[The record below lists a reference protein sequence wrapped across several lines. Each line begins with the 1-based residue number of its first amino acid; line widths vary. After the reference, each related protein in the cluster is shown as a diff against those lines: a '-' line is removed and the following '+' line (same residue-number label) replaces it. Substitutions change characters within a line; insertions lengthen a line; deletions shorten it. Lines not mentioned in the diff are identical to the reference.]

1 MRTSR
6 SLWYLSLIYG
16 ALHAD
21 VLLAADASPTDDTP
35 VRELTVSEFLA
46 EISSPRAES
55 APVTVPDEQPAA
67 STPEVESSPAT
78 LDEYLEAVEQWGRL
92 PQTEQVQTDT
102 QADTT
107 SDSGP
112 WLDAPTQTETPAGS
126 ATGNVVEAA
135 ETSTQP
141 SADAGPWLDDLVT
154 ADPVEA
160 PASPVETAEATVQ
173 EPEQEVQEDV
183 PEDIQEIVTTEVPAS
198 GQSGTAD
205 PVVTRT
211 EILAALPEE
220 EPLPADEAPV
230 PPAVLSAADESV
242 QVSPLVSST
251 LAERIAAMT
260 DTPVYDGSD
269 GRLLDLNT
277 AVRNAVVSHPSVV
290 ESMGNFYSSLEEV
303 DVARAGYFPRVSA
316 GIGNGY
322 RHEAS
327 TSWDNYNI
335 SASQTLYDFG
345 RTSSSVEAASYRAER
360 SRADILVTMDDLALD
375 TAEAFIEVQRH
386 QALLEVAR
394 AQTQAIAEIQSLA
407 EARSQR
413 GASTQS
419 DVLQARSRHEA
430 ALAMEMQLQAQLDMW
445 KRTLQNYIGQ
455 AVPQSVD
462 SSFPGTLS
470 QVCTA
475 YPEDF
480 SSVPKM
486 LAAEA
491 ALEEAQ
497 ARARQARANMF
508 PTISLKANYG
518 NVNNP
523 SNIAF
528 DQNFAERDFS
538 VSLNLD
544 SNLFEGGAARSRRQA
559 AMYSLEAARA
569 GKERALL
576 EVSRSFREAHDQTR
590 SYVDRMQYLDS
601 RLQNIVS
608 TQELYREQYL
618 SLGTRSLLDLLNTE
632 QEIYQSQFDREHT
645 IHDLRQLQMVCLH
658 SLGQLRNVFD
668 INTGIAEGT
677 TR

>member
-1 MRTSR
+1 MWGR
-6 SLWYLSLIYG
+6 
-16 ALHAD
+16 
-21 VLLAADASPTDDTP
+21 
-35 VRELTVSEFLA
+35 VSE
-46 EISSPRAES
+46 
-55 APVTVPDEQPAA
+55 
-67 STPEVESSPAT
+67 PEEDVE
-78 LDEYLEAVEQWGRL
+78 
-92 PQTEQVQTDT
+92 
-102 QADTT
+102 ADT
-107 SDSGP
+107 GP
-112 WLDAPTQTETPAGS
+112 WLDTPA
-126 ATGNVVEAA
+126 AAEAVVENAAEPAA
-135 ETSTQP
+135 ETPVQTSTQT
-141 SADAGPWLDDLVT
+141 SADAGPWLDDLVVP
-154 ADPVEA
+154 DPVEA
-160 PASPVETAEATVQ
+160 PAPAPAVEAVDQ
-173 EPEQEVQEDV
+173 SEQ
-183 PEDIQEIVTTEVPAS
+183 IVTVEVPAS
-198 GQSGTAD
+198 GQSESSTT
-205 PVVTRT
+205 VMTSRT
-211 EILAALPEE
+211 DILAALPEE
-220 EPLPADEAPV
+220 QPSPAQQTAPA
-230 PPAVLSAADESV
+230 PAPAVLSEEDEPV
-242 QVSPLVSST
+242 RVSPLVSSS
-251 LAERIAAMT
+251 LAERVAAMT
-260 DTPVYDGSD
+260 DTPVYDGSN

-277 AVRNAVVSHPSVV
+277 AVRNAVISHPSVV

-316 GIGNGY
+316 GFGNGY

-345 RTSSSVEAASYRAER
+345 RTSSSVDAASFRAER

-386 QALLEVAR
+386 QALLEIAR
-394 AQTQAIAEIQSLA
+394 TQTQAIAEIQTLA

-455 AVPQSVD
+455 AVPQNVD
-462 SSFPGTLS
+462 SSFPGALS

-475 YPEDF
+475 FPEDF

-497 ARARQARANMF
+497 ARTRQAKANMF

-523 SNIAF
+523 SNVAF

-538 VSLNLD
+538 VSVNLD
-544 SNLFEGGAARSRRQA
+544 SNLFEGGASRSRRQA
-559 AMYSLEAARA
+559 AIYSLEAARA

-576 EVSRSFREAHDQTR
+576 EVSRNFREAHDQTR
-590 SYVDRMQYLDS
+590 SFVDRMQYLDS

-645 IHDLRQLQMVCLH
+645 IHDLRQLQIVCLH